1 MRYLIF
7 LLASLL
13 MMPVY
18 GEIFVVVS
26 HESAIHQ
33 MDESEVADVYLGR
46 KRSFGRVDITQ
57 VFDRSDEVRARFFL
71 AKWPICAPVRLT
83 RIGLSLNSQDG
94 CERLM

>member
-1 MRYLIF
+1 MRYLIS
-7 LLASLL
+7 LLASLV

-33 MDESEVADVYLGR
+33 MNESEVADVYLGR

-57 VFDRSDEVRARFFL
+57 VFDRSDEVRARFL

-83 RIGLSLNSQDG
+83 RIGLSLNFQDG

>member
-1 MRYLIF
+1 MRYLIS
-7 LLASLL
+7 LLASLV

-33 MDESEVADVYLGR
+33 MNESEVADVYLGR

-57 VFDRSDEVRARFFL
+57 VLTAVMRFERVFL

-83 RIGLSLNSQDG
+83 RIGLSLNFQDG